1 MCLTSLM
8 ILAIERNFIVNASA
22 FRLSSLC
29 PAFAPLARFFI
40 VVSVIRVAKTF
51 RRSPD
56 MATLPRKLLYIH
68 APAPSPT
75 RAPRQVPPA
84 PPRQS
89 FSHSLGT
96 EACLPECES
105 PRGTG
110 RGSGRFRSDP
120 VALSVDQERFSFC
133 TDIGGSDGGSGQEV
147 EERRARALALRA
159 CE

>member
-56 MATLPRKLLYIH
+56 MATLPRKLLYIR
-68 APAPSPT
+68 APAPSPQ
-75 RAPRQVPPA
+75 RVHRGRFPPTLWA
-84 PPRQS
+84 VIRR
-89 FSHSLGT
+89 F
-96 EACLPECES
+96 EACLEAHCS
-105 PRGTG
+105 LAQARGRLAG
-110 RGSGRFRSDP
+110 AAAGRF
-120 VALSVDQERFSFC
+120 
-133 TDIGGSDGGSGQEV
+133 TG
-147 EERRARALALRA
+147 
-159 CE
+159 

>member
-56 MATLPRKLLYIH
+56 MATLPRKLLYIR

-75 RAPRQVPPA
+75 RAPRQVPP
-84 PPRQS
+84 
-89 FSHSLGT
+89 HSLGSHST
-96 EACLPECES
+96 IRGL
-105 PRGTG
+105 PRGTLLTGTG
-110 RGSGRFRSDP
+110 RLAGAAAGRF
-120 VALSVDQERFSFC
+120 
-133 TDIGGSDGGSGQEV
+133 TG
-147 EERRARALALRA
+147 
-159 CE
+159 